1 MHYDSQI
8 KLCFVYTFNIL
19 IFERLY
25 FSLVFYFLALFAV
38 RKLTQMINQMNER
51 YHLSYYFAVPQ
62 KNAFF
67 IKTSYQKH
75 FQRTVKRFRKQS
87 FTVFQAIGSTRKF
100 W

>member
-1 MHYDSQI
+1 MDI
-8 KLCFVYTFNIL
+8 KKYTNRGL
-19 IFERLY
+19 QWRAY
-25 FSLVFYFLALFAV
+25 GTSYFLALFAV
-38 RKLTQMINQMNER
+38 RKLSQMINQMNER